1 MDINDKIIVNIDGW
15 EYHINHKDN
24 TAWITKG
31 TTGREPVY
39 TLPQTL
45 VHNETEFTIES
56 VDLSAFSGEDT
67 LIELYIP
74 DSYTYIDEYAFCG
87 CSNLRKLHIGKG
99 LRHYTYWSFKGCP
112 LEEIVIDEE
121 NPYIKLSGDG
131 KCILSKDGERMI
143 YMAIDSD
150 SVTVPHMVKILDGC
164 AISCS
169 SVSKITLPATL
180 EKLEG
185 CAIIE
190 NQNLTELIIPEGVKE
205 AGFQAFMGNEKLHKV
220 DLPSTLTYL
229 EGQPFADCRSLQ
241 EVILRSNTLVEI
253 PQSDN
258 FSNFRDFPYDSC
270 ALKVPTLL
278 VEQYRNHKEW
288 GKIKNIVAIYCND
301 VL

>member
-1 MDINDKIIVNIDGW
+1 MDINNRSIINIGKW
-15 EYHINHKDN
+15 EYRVSLEDN

-31 TTGREPVY
+31 TTAGEPVY

-45 VHNETEFTIES
+45 VHNGTTFTIES
-56 VDLSAFSGEDT
+56 IDLSAFSGEET
-67 LIELYIP
+67 LTELYIP

-99 LRHYTYWSFKGCP
+99 LRHYMYWSFKGCP
-112 LEEIVIDEE
+112 LEKIDIDEG
-121 NPYIKLSGDG
+121 NPYLKLSGDR
-131 KCILSKDGERMI
+131 KCILSKDGKRMI

-150 SVTVPHMVKILDGC
+150 SVTVPYGVKILDGC

-169 SVSKITLPATL
+169 SVSKIALPPTL
-180 EKLEG
+180 ETLEG

-190 NQNLTELIIPEGVKE
+190 NCNLTELIIPEGVRE
-205 AGFQAFMGNEKLHKV
+205 AGFQAFMGNESLRKL

-229 EGQPFADCRSLQ
+229 NGQPFVDCFSLQ

-253 PQSDN
+253 PQSGN
-258 FSNFRDFPYDSC
+258 FCNFRDFPYDRC
-270 ALKVPTLL
+270 VLKVPTHL

-288 GKIKNIVAIYCND
+288 STIKNIVAI
-301 VL
+301 